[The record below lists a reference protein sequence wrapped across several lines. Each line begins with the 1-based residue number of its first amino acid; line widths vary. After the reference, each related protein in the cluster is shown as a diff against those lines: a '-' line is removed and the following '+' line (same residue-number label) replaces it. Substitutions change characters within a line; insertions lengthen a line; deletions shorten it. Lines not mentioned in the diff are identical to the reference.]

1 VTRFERWSVWSTS
14 AATTATGVGFF
25 WTKYLVESSDPWA
38 VVNHPLQPWF
48 LKAHILV
55 APLMVFAVG
64 MITTRHI
71 WAHFRSGTPHGRRS
85 GIIAFL
91 ALAPMVATGYLIQA
105 VTHAGWLRAM
115 AISHIVFGTLFALG
129 LSVHQPV
136 VLHMKKKRRAATSV
150 RRVASHRTRPH
161 AEGALPG

>member
-1 VTRFERWSVWSTS
+1 MTRFEKWSVWSTS

-25 WTKYLVESSDPWA
+25 WAKYLVESSDPWA

-64 MITTRHI
+64 MITVRHI
-71 WAHFRSGTPHGRRS
+71 WVHFRSGAPHGRRT
-85 GIIAFL
+85 GIVTAL
-91 ALAPMVATGYLIQA
+91 ALGPMVLTGYLIQA

-129 LSVHQPV
+129 LSIHQPLV
-136 VLHMKKKRRAATSV
+136 SRMKRERRAGTSV
-150 RRVASHRTRPH
+150 R
-161 AEGALPG
+161 